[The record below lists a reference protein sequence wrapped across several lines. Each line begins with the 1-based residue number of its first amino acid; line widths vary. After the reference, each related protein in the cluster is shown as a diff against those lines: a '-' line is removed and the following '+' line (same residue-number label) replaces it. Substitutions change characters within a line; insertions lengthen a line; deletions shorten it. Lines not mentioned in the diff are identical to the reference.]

1 MENIKIFEEI
11 ANSKGYEI
19 ALLTTFNFDISF
31 FERCLLNRLY
41 ENGIRKVSLFN
52 DSKELNKAL
61 TEVKY
66 SSIGKKYM
74 VNPVEMKGAF
84 HPKIILLLGMNKA
97 KLFISSANIT
107 TNGYFTNNEI
117 FNYIEYSEQNPKALK
132 VIKDAITFFEELNE
146 LSYKQDD
153 KLFDE
158 IKELI
163 YYKKIIKND
172 DRKLVHNLKENILEQ
187 ISNDIKHVNQIDIA
201 VPYYDNEL
209 NALKEI
215 KKVYPEAKINLYL
228 QNRKCKFN
236 KEKNQNKYKVNV
248 FSGFNEIGTNNFY
261 HGKVF
266 RFITNQESYIL
277 YGSANCTESA
287 LTKTIKD
294 NGNIECDILEK
305 GEIDEFDYF
314 FNNFKLE
321 ESNEIQSDLISYKR
335 ENKENFFYKYGKIDV
350 NLKLYLGCNEKKEN
364 IKITYNDENLKY
376 KYIDNKNIE
385 VYIKLEDAFE
395 INDIFNIKIYC
406 DGSIQKITCW
416 YINEE
421 TLEIN
426 RNTENKDT
434 LNKFEIDSKDDKY
447 IEDRITLIRS
457 MNITYEEYIKELENK
472 NIVLNDSKEVTE
484 EDLND
489 EGIISYIIPSV
500 EDLELY
506 HKNQMVNK
514 IKNTYLQRYL
524 NRYVKNNLISQS
536 KTEVDENE
544 KNIGNNRL
552 RKPTTNEK
560 RFKRFVNSRVNEMI
574 KTSSFENIEIEKYLS
589 SILVFYEIFDK
600 YTLRDKV
607 DGLFDNKYVIEI
619 KKKMFFNLLSF
630 KLDKIGEEIK
640 NAIIILGIETI
651 IKNKYIND
659 GTIENYKL
667 DAQNKEIL
675 LKINEKFDIRENVD
689 NYTKLVIKGLAEE
702 MKTNLNYS
710 VEEKYINDQFGF
722 KTNEQI
728 LNLIRKKY
736 GSDTKINYINNV
748 LEIIAETKKINDYQ
762 HLNQNLIYEII
773 MHYKNY
779 NKILNKII
787 VKIENL
793 KDDYSPNIDPIK
805 YIFFEI
811 YINTKN
817 YIKNTERKSGKMDK
831 TEYGRLQF
839 I

>member
-1 MENIKIFEEI
+1 M
-11 ANSKGYEI
+11 
-19 ALLTTFNFDISF
+19 
-31 FERCLLNRLY
+31 
-41 ENGIRKVSLFN
+41 
-52 DSKELNKAL
+52 
-61 TEVKY
+61 
-66 SSIGKKYM
+66 
-74 VNPVEMKGAF
+74 
-84 HPKIILLLGMNKA
+84 
-97 KLFISSANIT
+97 
-107 TNGYFTNNEI
+107 
-117 FNYIEYSEQNPKALK
+117 
-132 VIKDAITFFEELNE
+132 
-146 LSYKQDD
+146 
-153 KLFDE
+153 
-158 IKELI
+158 
-163 YYKKIIKND
+163 
-172 DRKLVHNLKENILEQ
+172 
-187 ISNDIKHVNQIDIA
+187 
-201 VPYYDNEL
+201 
-209 NALKEI
+209 
-215 KKVYPEAKINLYL
+215 
-228 QNRKCKFN
+228 
-236 KEKNQNKYKVNV
+236 
-248 FSGFNEIGTNNFY
+248 
-261 HGKVF
+261 
-266 RFITNQESYIL
+266 
-277 YGSANCTESA
+277 
-287 LTKTIKD
+287 
-294 NGNIECDILEK
+294 
-305 GEIDEFDYF
+305 
-314 FNNFKLE
+314 
-321 ESNEIQSDLISYKR
+321 
-335 ENKENFFYKYGKIDV
+335 
-350 NLKLYLGCNEKKEN
+350 GCNEKKEN

-630 KLDKIGEEIK
+630 KLDKIDEEIK

-728 LNLIRKKY
+728 LNLISKKY
-736 GSDTKINYINNV
+736 GSDTKINYMNNI

-773 MHYKNY
+773 MYYKNY

-811 YINTKN
+811 YINGKSCYQLGTEKLFQNMGLPQKFLDEVAQTMDGYDSLIDFMKN
-817 YIKNTERKSGKMDK
+817 DGKGMEKITFYGIYDEK
-831 TEYGRLQF
+831 YENVKKKLEEYGLDVCSSLPGTVEATSKTANKGSALLGICENIGIGADEVMSF
-839 I
+839 GDAENDCPMLDFAKYSFAMENGSDECKAHAEFVTKSNAEDGVAVAVEKYAL